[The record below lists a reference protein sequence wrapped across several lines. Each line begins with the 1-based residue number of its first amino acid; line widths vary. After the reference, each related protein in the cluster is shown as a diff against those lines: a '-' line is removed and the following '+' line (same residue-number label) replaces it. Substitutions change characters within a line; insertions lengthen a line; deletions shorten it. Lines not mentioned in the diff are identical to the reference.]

1 MTTDDLIPGGLLCFT
16 HCWNS
21 VRRSRCFSFIKAT
34 SPKRHQCILRGMI
47 YSDQLFSTSFT
58 SSQPTST
65 SEDVLA
71 SSSKALG
78 TTLGTLSQRLL
89 LLSGQPTL
97 DLVTIS
103 QTADAISKTGQAL
116 DVISYLLRKQA
127 LG

>member
-1 MTTDDLIPGGLLCFT
+1 
-16 HCWNS
+16 
-21 VRRSRCFSFIKAT
+21 
-34 SPKRHQCILRGMI
+34 MI

-71 SSSKALG
+71 SSSKALS